1 MKQQAIVSM
10 DDTSYTIQELVQELE
25 TDFDVQDVEVLE
37 YYEKDNQYRLLLNL
51 EDDAN
56 LDRLQDIVHDLDI
69 DIEYVQLLLPQ
80 RVVKS
85 KPISMFR
92 STGDS
97 ESRPIPLFANSYG
110 TVCKLHEKS
119 KNSQTGIDKLSV
131 FYETLDN

>member
-25 TDFDVQDVEVLE
+25 TDFDVQDVEILE

-69 DIEYVQLLLPQ
+69 DIEYV
-80 RVVKS
+80 
-85 KPISMFR
+85 
-92 STGDS
+92 
-97 ESRPIPLFANSYG
+97 
-110 TVCKLHEKS
+110 
-119 KNSQTGIDKLSV
+119 
-131 FYETLDN
+131 

>member
-1 MKQQAIVSM
+1 M

-69 DIEYVQLLLPQ
+69 DIEYV
-80 RVVKS
+80 
-85 KPISMFR
+85 
-92 STGDS
+92 
-97 ESRPIPLFANSYG
+97 
-110 TVCKLHEKS
+110 
-119 KNSQTGIDKLSV
+119 
-131 FYETLDN
+131 

>member
-56 LDRLQDIVHDLDI
+56 LDRLQDTVHDLDI
-69 DIEYVQLLLPQ
+69 DIEYV
-80 RVVKS
+80 
-85 KPISMFR
+85 
-92 STGDS
+92 
-97 ESRPIPLFANSYG
+97 
-110 TVCKLHEKS
+110 
-119 KNSQTGIDKLSV
+119 
-131 FYETLDN
+131 

>member
-10 DDTSYTIQELVQELE
+10 DDISYTIQELVQELE

-69 DIEYVQLLLPQ
+69 DIEYV
-80 RVVKS
+80 
-85 KPISMFR
+85 
-92 STGDS
+92 
-97 ESRPIPLFANSYG
+97 
-110 TVCKLHEKS
+110 
-119 KNSQTGIDKLSV
+119 
-131 FYETLDN
+131 

>member
-10 DDTSYTIQELVQELE
+10 DNTSYTIQELTQELE

-69 DIEYVQLLLPQ
+69 DIEYV
-80 RVVKS
+80 
-85 KPISMFR
+85 
-92 STGDS
+92 
-97 ESRPIPLFANSYG
+97 
-110 TVCKLHEKS
+110 
-119 KNSQTGIDKLSV
+119 
-131 FYETLDN
+131 

>member
-51 EDDAN
+51 EDDTD

-69 DIEYVQLLLPQ
+69 DIEYV
-80 RVVKS
+80 
-85 KPISMFR
+85 
-92 STGDS
+92 
-97 ESRPIPLFANSYG
+97 
-110 TVCKLHEKS
+110 
-119 KNSQTGIDKLSV
+119 
-131 FYETLDN
+131 

>member
-10 DDTSYTIQELVQELE
+10 DDTSYTVQELIQELE

-69 DIEYVQLLLPQ
+69 DIEYV
-80 RVVKS
+80 
-85 KPISMFR
+85 
-92 STGDS
+92 
-97 ESRPIPLFANSYG
+97 
-110 TVCKLHEKS
+110 
-119 KNSQTGIDKLSV
+119 
-131 FYETLDN
+131 

>member
-69 DIEYVQLLLPQ
+69 DVEYV
-80 RVVKS
+80 
-85 KPISMFR
+85 
-92 STGDS
+92 
-97 ESRPIPLFANSYG
+97 
-110 TVCKLHEKS
+110 
-119 KNSQTGIDKLSV
+119 
-131 FYETLDN
+131 

>member
-1 MKQQAIVSM
+1 MKHQAIVSM

-69 DIEYVQLLLPQ
+69 DIEYV
-80 RVVKS
+80 
-85 KPISMFR
+85 
-92 STGDS
+92 
-97 ESRPIPLFANSYG
+97 
-110 TVCKLHEKS
+110 
-119 KNSQTGIDKLSV
+119 
-131 FYETLDN
+131 

>member
-10 DDTSYTIQELVQELE
+10 DGTSYTIQELVQELE

-69 DIEYVQLLLPQ
+69 DIEYV
-80 RVVKS
+80 
-85 KPISMFR
+85 
-92 STGDS
+92 
-97 ESRPIPLFANSYG
+97 
-110 TVCKLHEKS
+110 
-119 KNSQTGIDKLSV
+119 
-131 FYETLDN
+131 